1 MVQHFLQS
9 GRSGCSCRLTPF
21 HPLSGKMTT
30 RKKLVQLKNTSEE
43 EQRNLVIYFLPPGME
58 AFRRICAF
66 QIWTVLR

>member
-9 GRSGCSCRLTPF
+9 GRSECSCRLTPF

-43 EQRNLVIYFLPPGME
+43 EQRNLVIFFFFYPLVWKHLEEFLHSKFGL
-58 AFRRICAF
+58 F
-66 QIWTVLR
+66 